1 MNKTP
6 GKAQGGGYLRRPF
19 RKHGRGGIGR
29 RAGLRIQYR
38 KVWGFESPRPYQN
51 YNQARRASADDD
63 MNIQKEETGALT
75 ATLKVKLTPEDYNP
89 GLEKAL
95 KEQRKSAV
103 LPGFRPGQVPMNLIK
118 RRVGKALLVNEVERL
133 IDENLRSYLETNAI
147 RVLGQPLPKNESADA
162 NNWDEPGDFEF
173 AYELGMAPA
182 FEVEL
187 DKLKVEYPVVDVN
200 DELIQREVS
209 DMQRRFGKLE
219 DATTSEAND
228 MLLGD
233 MIELDAEGAIKEG
246 GIMHRATVSLEYL
259 EDQATRELL
268 TGKAVGDEVVVDP
281 HKVSRD
287 HEDLARMLGVDHDR
301 IHHLEGNFIF
311 RIVEIKRMTPVELG
325 QELFDRV
332 YGKDAVSDEGGFRAK
347 VKEGLER
354 SFLRDSDRVFKRL
367 VMKELFDK
375 SSFGLP
381 DNFLKRW
388 IQETSKEPVTSEQV
402 EENYTSY
409 AEGLK
414 RQLVEDRVIEKYGLE
429 AKGEE
434 IDAFAKRYIEDQFA
448 QYGMPA
454 PEGEKLQQ
462 MAGRL
467 LGDREQLS
475 RMRDSIV
482 QQKLTVHFKTL
493 LEPKE
498 KKVNFEEFITLA
510 RTA

>member
-1 MNKTP
+1 MACTLGNTE
-6 GKAQGGGYLRRPF
+6 ATGYLRAPF
-19 RKHGRGGIGR
+19 REYGRGGIGR
-29 RAGLRIQYR
+29 RARLRIWYR
-38 KVWGFESPRPYQN
+38 KVWGFESPRPYP
-51 YNQARRASADDD
+51 YNQAQRTSAQDD
-63 MNIQKEETGALT
+63 MNIQKEETGTLT
-75 ATLKVKLTPEDYNP
+75 ATLTVKLSPADYTP

-103 LPGFRPGQVPMNLIK
+103 LPGFRPGQVPMSLIK
-118 RRVGKALLVNEVERL
+118 KRVGKALLVNEVERL
-133 IDENLRSYLETNAI
+133 IDENLRGYLETNAI
-147 RVLGQPLPKNESADA
+147 RVLGQPLPRNDSAEA
-162 NNWDEPGDFEF
+162 NNWDEPGELEF
-173 AYELGMAPA
+173 AYELGIAPV

-187 DKLKVEYPVVDVN
+187 DKLKVEYPMMDVN
-200 DELIQREVS
+200 DELVAREVA

-219 DATTSEAND
+219 EGTTSEAND

-233 MIELDAEGAIKEG
+233 MIELDAEGAIKPG
-246 GIMHRATVSLEYL
+246 GIMHRATISLEYL
-259 EDQATRELL
+259 EDQTTKDLL
-268 TGKAVGDEVVVDP
+268 TGKAIGDEVVVDP

-301 IHHLEGNFIF
+301 VHHLEGNFIF
-311 RIVEIKRMTPVELG
+311 RIAEIKRMAPVELG

-332 YGKDAVSDEGGFRAK
+332 YGQGAVSDEAGFRGK

-354 SFLRDSDRVFKRL
+354 SFVRDSDRVFKRL
-367 VMKELFDK
+367 VVKALHEK
-375 SSFGLP
+375 SNFSLP
-381 DNFLKRW
+381 DSFLKRW
-388 IQETSKEPVTSEQV
+388 IQETSKEPVTAEQV
-402 EENYTSY
+402 EENYASY
-409 AEGLK
+409 SEGLK

-434 IDAFAKRYIEDQFA
+434 IDAFAKRYITDQFA

-454 PEGEKLQQ
+454 PEGEQLQQ

-467 LGDREQLS
+467 LGDREQIT

-482 QQKLTVHFKTL
+482 QQKLITHFKTL

-498 KKVNFEEFITLA
+498 KKVSFEEFITLA